1 MSVDVSAIL
10 YSVINEI
17 GRDKIRTD
25 ISADIAVS
33 QTYCEQILER
43 CRALLGDN
51 ENVQTVGAICEG
63 LLHFMLTASILPSQR
78 KLSIQGSEI
87 DIVIPSVKVLAKEP
101 EKSIIIQVIK
111 SDMDLSKVAGAER
124 LQPIPENVWIVSSTR
139 LGNNHRNYSFD
150 GDKSFAKIVKD
161 IHGFV
166 ASKGISGL
174 KLFHGE

>member
-1 MSVDVSAIL
+1 MSTDVSAIL

-17 GRDKIRTD
+17 GRDKIRVD

-33 QTYCEQILER
+33 QIYCQQILER
-43 CRALLGDN
+43 CRAMLGDR
-51 ENVQTVGAICEG
+51 ENAQTVAAICEG

-87 DIVIPSVKVLAKEP
+87 DIVIPSAKALAKAP

-124 LQPIPENVWIVSSTR
+124 LQPISENIWIISSTR
-139 LGNNHRNYSFD
+139 LESEHRYYNFD

-161 IHGFV
+161 IHAFV
-166 ASKGISGL
+166 TSKGISGL